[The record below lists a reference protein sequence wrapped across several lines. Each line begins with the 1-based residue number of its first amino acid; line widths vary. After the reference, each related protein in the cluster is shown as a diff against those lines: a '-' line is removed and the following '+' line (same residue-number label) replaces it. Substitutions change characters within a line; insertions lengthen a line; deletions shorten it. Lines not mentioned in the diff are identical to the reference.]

1 RSTTRPASASGCSA
15 LAPAHEMHIRAG
27 DHAVD
32 HRVGALIELDGAVG
46 LLGFQFGGDDVAVNV
61 DDGDGVMLG
70 ASESGLEL
78 RERPI
83 LASELPGGWERMRV
97 EVGEVPAHARVRF
110 GWATRWSG
118 LGGWG
123 GRRRAMA
130 VMRQLV
136 RDPAEP
142 CQDDEYD

>member
-1 RSTTRPASASGCSA
+1 
-15 LAPAHEMHIRAG
+15 MHIRAG

-83 LASELPGGWERMRV
+83 LASELPGSLETMLV
-97 EVGEVPAHARVRF
+97 DVGEVLAHDLVRVRL
-110 GWATRWSG
+110 ANRWSG
-118 LGGWG
+118 LGGSGW
-123 GRRRAMA
+123 RRRAMA

-136 RDPAEP
+136 RDP
-142 CQDDEYD
+142 